1 MKIVQGAMTTPKN
14 KIFTEI
20 LVGEMTFWW
29 GGNKNLVWRKSTFSG
44 WGDKQILG
52 WWGNCPQ

>member
-29 GGNKNLVWRKSTFSG
+29 GGE
-44 WGDKQILG
+44 
-52 WWGNCPQ
+52 